1 MGLSMITDEPDVVS
15 GSTHRKPET
24 GAGTD
29 PREGSMPRKHQSIAR
44 VMTENRRAFR
54 PADLAVFGALVI
66 AALLIAVGIA
76 HSDTQTIAVKSDR
89 APIAAPMSPATVGDT
104 VTKSDTDPMTGT
116 TTLTRTPAEPRLL

>member
-1 MGLSMITDEPDVVS
+1 MGLSMTTDEPDVVS

-29 PREGSMPRKHQSIAR
+29 PREGSMPNKHPSVAR
-44 VMTENRRAFR
+44 VITENRRAFR

-89 APIAAPMSPATVGDT
+89 APIAAPMTPATVGDT
-104 VTKSDTDPMTGT
+104 VTEGDTDPLTGT